1 MVWKRPRWEDEP
13 APAYPAYGN
22 HWLPGRGTFASAD
35 VLDKNLKNVE
45 FSLTI
50 FEMAQYIR

>member
-1 MVWKRPRWEDEP
+1 MVWKGPGWENESS
-13 APAYPAYGN
+13 PAYPSYSS
-22 HWLPGRGTFASAD
+22 HWISGCGTSKSAD

>member
-1 MVWKRPRWEDEP
+1 MVWKRTRWEDEP
-13 APAYPAYGN
+13 APAHPAYSN
-22 HWLPGRGTFASAD
+22 HCISGCGTSKSAD
-35 VLDKNLKNVE
+35 VLDKSLKNVE

>member
-1 MVWKRPRWEDEP
+1 MVWKRPRWENEP
-13 APAYPAYGN
+13 APAYPSYSS
-22 HWLPGRGTFASAD
+22 HRLSGRGASKSAD